1 MFEQKYKLQFY
12 FMKEKSEIY
21 FFIRKVYSKD
31 CVCSYTEWINKIKLK
46 KDFGINN
53 TFRNLVKVLE
63 IFTKNKCEFEDF
75 SVTEFV
81 GTYYKMIVIESK
93 DLINFFNSYYKFKA
107 NSIYEKQ
114 IENKLFI
121 IYKKSTHLNQF

>member
-12 FMKEKSEIY
+12 FMKEKNEFY
-21 FFIRKVYSKD
+21 FFVRKVYSKD
-31 CVCSYTEWINKIKLK
+31 CVCSYTEWINKIKQK
-46 KDFGINN
+46 KEFGINN
-53 TFRNLVKVLE
+53 TFKNLMKILE

-121 IYKKSTHLNQF
+121 IYKKTTHLNQF